1 MINVKYI
8 NNNSDNGI
16 IHGIDT
22 YDHCKTRAIT
32 GFLPLVY
39 NRMGIKEF
47 TDMDETLSRLEDTS
61 LDQFWMQHALE
72 LARQAEAEGEVP
84 VGAVLVR
91 NNEVIGE
98 GWNRPIASH
107 DPTGHAEINAL
118 RDAANRIGNYR
129 LVDSTLY
136 VTLEPC
142 VMCAGAIIHARVKR
156 VVYGATE
163 PKTGAVVSVFDV
175 LTDQRHNHRPEVTG
189 GILAEQCASQLQE
202 FFKSRRSK

>member
-1 MINVKYI
+1 
-8 NNNSDNGI
+8 
-16 IHGIDT
+16 
-22 YDHCKTRAIT
+22 
-32 GFLPLVY
+32 
-39 NRMGIKEF
+39 
-47 TDMDETLSRLEDTS
+47 MDETLLDLEDAS
-61 LDQFWMQHALE
+61 LDEFWMQHALE
-72 LARQAEAEGEVP
+72 LARQAAAEGEVP

-118 RDAANRIGNYR
+118 RAAANRIGNYR
-129 LVDSTLY
+129 LIDTTLY

-142 VMCAGAIIHARVKR
+142 VMCAGAIIHARIKR

-175 LTDQRHNHRPEVTG
+175 LTDQRHNHRPEVMG
-189 GILAEQCASQLQE
+189 GVMAEQCARQLQA
-202 FFKSRRSK
+202 FFKARRAK

>member
-1 MINVKYI
+1 
-8 NNNSDNGI
+8 
-16 IHGIDT
+16 
-22 YDHCKTRAIT
+22 
-32 GFLPLVY
+32 
-39 NRMGIKEF
+39 
-47 TDMDETLSRLEDTS
+47 MDETLSGLEDVS
-61 LDQFWMQHALE
+61 LDQFWMQHALQ
-72 LARQAEAEGEVP
+72 LAKQAAAEGEVP

-118 RDAANRIGNYR
+118 RAAANRIGNYR
-129 LVDSTLY
+129 LIDTTLY

-175 LTDQRHNHRPEVTG
+175 LTDQRHNHRPTVMG
-189 GILAEQCASQLQE
+189 GIMADQCANQLQA
-202 FFKSRRSK
+202 FFKARRTK

>member
-1 MINVKYI
+1 
-8 NNNSDNGI
+8 
-16 IHGIDT
+16 
-22 YDHCKTRAIT
+22 
-32 GFLPLVY
+32 
-39 NRMGIKEF
+39 
-47 TDMDETLSRLEDTS
+47 MDETLSELEDAS

-72 LARQAEAEGEVP
+72 LARRAAAEGEVP

-118 RDAANRIGNYR
+118 RAAAGRIGNYR

-142 VMCAGAIIHARVKR
+142 VMCAGAIIHARIKR

-163 PKTGAVVSVFDV
+163 PRTGAVVSVFDV

-189 GILAEQCASQLQE
+189 GILAEQCAGRLQE
-202 FFKSRRSK
+202 FFKSRRAK